1 MRAFRIIAVC
11 VLSALL
17 SGFATLNP
25 PVLADDDLD
34 LRIIHM
40 QKGQVV
46 LEVVGE
52 VINSGTPAP
61 LGSSNQFGYVS
72 FLKGVDAIFSG
83 SPANETTARITFF
96 TEVTTT
102 RVTSHGPFSIVLREG
117 TTTLYLNSPPADF
130 STPDSFRSGTP
141 IQVSTMRQQVIVDT
155 VEKTFTVVNL
165 NTITSASQFLL
176 DDQTLQ
182 IGIPREAFR
191 TSLQG
196 VLFIRGG
203 GTPPPTGHFA
213 GYAVGVEKHHR
224 DSGSG

>member
-1 MRAFRIIAVC
+1 MRTFRIITAC
-11 VLSALL
+11 LFSALL
-17 SGFATLNP
+17 WGFATLNP
-25 PVLADDDLD
+25 PVLAEDD
-34 LRIIHM
+34 LRIIHI
-40 QKGQVV
+40 QEGQVV

-72 FLKGVDAIFSG
+72 FLKGVDSIFSG

-96 TEVTTT
+96 TEATTT

-130 STPDSFRSGTP
+130 RTPDSFRSGTP
-141 IQVSTMRQQVIVDT
+141 IQVSTMRQQVIVDLL
-155 VEKTFTVVNL
+155 EKTFTVANL
-165 NTITSASQFLL
+165 NTITSALL

-182 IGIPREAFR
+182 IGTRREAFR

-196 VLFIRGG
+196 VSFVRGG

-213 GYAVGVEKHHR
+213 GYAVGVE
-224 DSGSG
+224 

>member
-1 MRAFRIIAVC
+1 MRAFRVITAC
-11 VLSALL
+11 LLSALP
-17 SGFATLNP
+17 SGFAILNP
-25 PVLADDDLD
+25 PVLADDLAP
-34 LRIIHM
+34 RILHM
-40 QKGQVV
+40 QEGQVM

-72 FLKGVDAIFSG
+72 FLNGVDAIFSG
-83 SPANETTARITFF
+83 SPANQTTARITFF
-96 TEVTTT
+96 TEATTT
-102 RVTSHGPFSIVLREG
+102 RMTSHGPFSIVLREG
-117 TTTLYLNSPPADF
+117 TTTLYLNSSPADF

-176 DDQTLQ
+176 DGQTLQ
-182 IGIPREAFR
+182 IGTPGEAFR

-196 VLFIRGG
+196 VLFVRGG
-203 GTPPPTGHFA
+203 GTPPPSGHFA
-213 GYAVGVEKHHR
+213 GYAVGVQKEHR
-224 DSGSG
+224 NRD

>member
-1 MRAFRIIAVC
+1 MRAFRIITAC
-11 VLSALL
+11 LLAALL

-25 PVLADDDLD
+25 SALADDDSD

-40 QKGQVV
+40 LEGQVM

-72 FLKGVDAIFSG
+72 FLKGVDGIFSG
-83 SPANETTARITFF
+83 TPSNETTARITFF
-96 TEVTTT
+96 TEVSTT

-117 TTTLYLNSPPADF
+117 TTTLFLNSSPASF

-141 IQVSTMRQQVIVDT
+141 IQVSTIRQQVIVDT
-155 VEKTFTVVNL
+155 VERTFTVVNL
-165 NTITSASQFLL
+165 NRIKSASPFSL
-176 DDQTLQ
+176 DGPMLQ
-182 IGIPREAFR
+182 VGKPGEAFR

-196 VLFIRGG
+196 VLFVRGG
-203 GTPPPTGHFA
+203 GVPPPTGHFA
-213 GYAVGVEKHHR
+213 GYAVGVYTKK
-224 DSGSG
+224 S